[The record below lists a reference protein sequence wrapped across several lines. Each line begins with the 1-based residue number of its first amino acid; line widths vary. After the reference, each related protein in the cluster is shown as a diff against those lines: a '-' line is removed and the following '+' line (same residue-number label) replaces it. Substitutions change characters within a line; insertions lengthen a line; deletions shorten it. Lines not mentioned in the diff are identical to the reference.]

1 MELAKEHNVFIGK
14 EVFEFFEKYFLDAR
28 NYSDCVILTDV
39 NVAEK
44 CLPLLYENVPVTENV
59 PVIVLPDGEENK
71 NIQTC
76 IHIWNTWLEHEYD
89 RNVLVVVLGGGMVC
103 DLGAFC
109 ASVYKRGVDYVL
121 FPTTLMAQCDAAIG
135 GKNGVN
141 FKHYKNQLGTYQLPE
156 AVFIYPEF
164 LRTLSKRQMINGFA
178 EMIKHALIQ
187 DPGYWHFLQTMPLG
201 EFEKLQQA
209 ILFSV
214 KIKQKI
220 VSGDFLDRGMRQALN
235 FGHTVGHALETLAI
249 EKKADIYHGEA
260 VAAGMIM
267 ELYFSYKFCGL
278 EWDTLNEVA
287 VFIAQLYPFIE
298 LDENDLIRLYEIIKK
313 DKKNNNGQIR
323 LSLIEAIG
331 FPVTG
336 VTVKDFELFVEA
348 YAYYLNVYG
357 K

>member
-235 FGHTVGHALETLAI
+235 FGHTVGHAIETLAI
-249 EKKADIYHGEA
+249 EKKADI
-260 VAAGMIM
+260 
-267 ELYFSYKFCGL
+267 
-278 EWDTLNEVA
+278 
-287 VFIAQLYPFIE
+287 
-298 LDENDLIRLYEIIKK
+298 
-313 DKKNNNGQIR
+313 
-323 LSLIEAIG
+323 
-331 FPVTG
+331 
-336 VTVKDFELFVEA
+336 
-348 YAYYLNVYG
+348 
-357 K
+357 